1 MIKHT
6 DIGDADLRKLIREQ
20 AIKVGGNLRLR
31 IYGQLH
37 CASGKRMKRENRVFF
52 HSGNEAMMQGFR
64 PCGHCMKADYRKWK
78 ITYITSTNP

>member
-6 DIGDADLRKLIREQ
+6 GISDAGLRKLIRQQ
-20 AIKVGGNLRLR
+20 AIQVGGNLRLK

-37 CASGKRMKRENRVFF
+37 CASGKRMKKENRVFF
-52 HSGNEAMMQGFR
+52 YSANEAIMQGFR

-78 ITYITSTNP
+78 IAYITSINP